1 MNYETIKLEMSGHVC
16 TFTLNRPPVNAVN
29 LVMREEIKTA
39 LDELEK
45 NSDARAVI
53 ITGSGDKAFCAGM
66 DIKDIANIGKGP
78 GGSDLWTRIDRFPK
92 PVIAALN
99 GFALGGGCELAL
111 ACHFRI
117 MTGDPE
123 ARIGLTELNLGIIP
137 GWGGTQRM
145 TRLVGRSRAMELM
158 LFSKKLAPMEALEL
172 GLIDRVSPGSE
183 VLKDALKMAADLAK
197 RPPIA
202 VSSVMKCIIGGLDK
216 GIDEGLRL
224 ERECAAVVAGSE
236 DAREGFTA
244 FLQKR
249 EPDFKGR

>member
-1 MNYETIKLEMSGHVC
+1 MDYEAIKIEKSGHVC
-16 TFTLNRPPVNAVN
+16 TVTLNRAPVNAVN
-29 LVMREEIKTA
+29 LTMREDLSRA

-45 NSDARAVI
+45 DADTRVII

-66 DIKDIANIGKGP
+66 DIKDIANIAKGP
-78 GGSDLWTRIDRFPK
+78 GGSEIWTRIDRFQK

-99 GFALGGGCELAL
+99 GFALGGGCELAM

-117 MTGDPE
+117 MTPDDE
-123 ARIGLTELNLGIIP
+123 AKIGLTELNLGIIP

-145 TRLVGRSRAMELM
+145 TRLVGRSKAMELM
-158 LFSKKLAPMEALEL
+158 LFSKRLTPREALEA
-172 GLIDRVSPGSE
+172 GLVDRLSAPGA
-183 VLKDALKMAADLAK
+183 VLKEAREMAGVLAK

-202 VSSVMKCIIGGLDK
+202 VTSVLKCIIGGLDR
-216 GIDEGLRL
+216 GIDEGLKL
-224 ERECAAVVAGSE
+224 ERECAAVVAQSE

-249 EPDFKGR
+249 EPDFKGK